1 MIHNPLIK
9 SATGVESVALYI
21 NKVRLVRNLSLNHL
35 TVEASDVAD
44 GFVLRAHSLA
54 GASVGAVT
62 EAEFVHLGNHVLH
75 AASSLYASLWEQ
87 GELADL
93 AGNEEHGRAILTSSY
108 AGATADAAGAV
119 HSLVGILLRD
129 EDGIGILSLT
139 SADGGVTAS
148 LDNLIE
154 GTTVDHTVLDN
165 GEGSRAPGLN
175 SDDVAIVEAAH
186 IELTG
191 VAPRSVLPCGVPLM

>member
-21 NKVRLVRNLSLNHL
+21 NKVRLVRNLSFNHL

-75 AASSLYASLWEQ
+75 TAGSLYASLWEQ
-87 GELADL
+87 GELRHL
-93 AGNEEHGRAILTSSY
+93 RRYEEH
-108 AGATADAAGAV
+108 
-119 HSLVGILLRD
+119 
-129 EDGIGILSLT
+129 
-139 SADGGVTAS
+139 
-148 LDNLIE
+148 
-154 GTTVDHTVLDN
+154 
-165 GEGSRAPGLN
+165 
-175 SDDVAIVEAAH
+175 
-186 IELTG
+186 
-191 VAPRSVLPCGVPLM
+191 